1 MPDSTAPDRLEMF
14 RLDGRHACITGGSS
28 GIGREIALAFQGA
41 GAKVTVVGR
50 DQAKLDKVAA
60 ELGGDPSG
68 RRLAYAAELRQLAAI
83 RDVLDAIEGDHGP
96 IDILVACQGTTVIKP
111 VLEVTEDEYDT
122 VVDTNLRSVFFTC
135 QEIGRRMVERR
146 SGNIIT
152 IASLAS
158 HQGWAN
164 AAAYAASKWG
174 VVGLTQTLAAEW
186 GDAGVRVNTIAPG
199 FFMTDMNRAR
209 MPEARKEEARKRNAM
224 HRMGELHELTGAAIY
239 LASPASAFVT
249 GATLRVDGGYL
260 VTGI

>member
-1 MPDSTAPDRLEMF
+1 MSDSTAMF
-14 RLDGRHACITGGSS
+14 RLDGKHACITGGSS
-28 GIGREIALAFQGA
+28 GIGREIALAYRDA
-41 GAKVTVVGR
+41 GASVTVVGR
-50 DQAKLDKVAA
+50 DPTKLDTVAA
-60 ELGGDPSG
+60 ELGNDGG
-68 RRLAYAAELRQLAAI
+68 RRRAYGAELRQLGAI
-83 RDVLDAIEGDHGP
+83 REVADAIEGEHGP

-146 SGNIIT
+146 SGTIIT

-164 AAAYAASKWG
+164 AAAYSASKWG
-174 VVGLTQTLAAEW
+174 IVGLTQTLAAEW
-186 GDAGVRVNTIAPG
+186 GDAGIRVNSIAPG
-199 FFMTDMNRAR
+199 FFMTDMNRER
-209 MPEARKEEARKRNAM
+209 MPEARKAEARKRNAM

-239 LASPASAFVT
+239 LASPASGFVT